1 MNLNL
6 HLRTWWIPIA
16 ALWKK
21 EMRSYFQSPIAYGVI
36 VVFLFFT
43 ALWFLFINAFVA
55 QNQATLRGLFG
66 IFPVVFIV
74 LIPALT
80 MRIWAEENRQGSAEL
95 LYTLPIPPSS
105 LVLGKFLAVATVT
118 TLMILLTLP
127 LALTA
132 MSFGQFEPGQVF
144 GDYTSAVL
152 LAAAAGAIG
161 MYASSL
167 VPHQITAFLI
177 GVLFL
182 LFLTLANLMANT
194 LGLPEPVANVLRWF
208 SLEFRFSQLQRG
220 VIDTRDVLF
229 FVWLI
234 ALFLYLNT
242 KSLVL
247 RKAG

>member
-1 MNLNL
+1 MINVLKE
-6 HLRTWWIPIA
+6 WWRPIA
-16 ALWKK
+16 ALWTK

-36 VVFLFFT
+36 VVFLIFT
-43 ALWFLFINAFVA
+43 AFWFLFINVFVA
-55 QNQATLRGLFG
+55 QNQATLRGLFT

-80 MRIWAEENRQGSAEL
+80 MRIWSEENRQGSAEL

-105 LVLGKFLAVATVT
+105 LVLGKFLAVSTVT

-132 MSFGQFEPGQVF
+132 MSFGEFEIGQVF
-144 GDYTSAVL
+144 GDYLSSIL
-152 LAAAAGAIG
+152 LALAAGAIG
-161 MYASSL
+161 MFASSL

-177 GVLFL
+177 GVLML
-182 LFLTLANLMANT
+182 LLLTLANLMANT
-194 LGLPEPVANVLRWF
+194 LGLPEFLSALLRWF

-220 VIDTRDVLF
+220 VIDTRDVFF
-229 FVWLI
+229 FVWLTV
-234 ALFLYLNT
+234 LFLYLNT

>member
-1 MNLNL
+1 MKVDIGS
-6 HLRTWWIPIA
+6 WWRPIA
-16 ALWKK
+16 ALWTK

-66 IFPVVFIV
+66 VFPVVFII

-95 LYTLPIPPSS
+95 LYTLPVPPSS
-105 LVLGKFLAVATVT
+105 LVLGKFLAVTSVT

-132 MSFGQFEPGQVF
+132 MSFGEFEFGQVL
-144 GDYTSAVL
+144 GDYISSIL
-152 LAAAAGAIG
+152 LAATASAIG

-182 LFLTLANLMANT
+182 LFLTLANLLANT
-194 LGLPEPVANVLRWF
+194 LGLPDFLASVLRWF

-220 VIDTRDVLF
+220 VIDSRDILF
-229 FVWLI
+229 FVWMTG
-234 ALFLYLNT
+234 LFLYLNT